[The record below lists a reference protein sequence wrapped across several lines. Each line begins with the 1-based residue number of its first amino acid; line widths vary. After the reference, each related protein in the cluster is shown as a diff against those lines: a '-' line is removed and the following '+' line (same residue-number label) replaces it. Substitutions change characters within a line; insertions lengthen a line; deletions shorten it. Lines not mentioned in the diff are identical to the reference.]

1 MDRIKSAIN
10 KIWSYELSH
19 MFVYSVIINIVMEC
33 LNKRGV
39 TGLLSIFTSPVIF
52 LMNTMI
58 IMTTM
63 SVAYF
68 FRKRIFVYSVV
79 SVIWMIIAI
88 VNFMVLCSRK
98 TPFTAMDIYL
108 ISDAIKVIPL
118 YINVFE
124 MILIAAG
131 VILVIVGL
139 VALWRKA
146 KEYKPSVTGRKFYIA
161 AIFKCGIVF
170 LLTYSYTAA
179 LIING
184 RVDTHFGNLAHA
196 YQNYGVAYCFTSSI
210 KDRGI
215 SKSKEYSQ
223 EYMDS
228 LKQDL
233 DETDLDTSDEVSVKT
248 PNIIFVQ
255 LESFF
260 DPNLVKDISLSENP
274 VPVFEQL
281 YSEYSSGFLSVPVFG
296 AGTAN
301 TEFEVQTGMNMDD
314 FGPGEYPYET
324 ILQTKVCESVAY
336 DLSELGYTTHALH
349 NNYGT
354 FYDRNRIFSHL
365 GYDTFTS
372 IEYMENVTFTP
383 MGWAKDSILTGQ
395 IQKILDST
403 EGSDYIY
410 AISVQG
416 HGDYPSELPTGYTP
430 SIKINNFFDKEKQTA
445 FEYYVN
451 QIKEMDD
458 FIKELTDY
466 LSQRDEQ
473 TVLVMYGDHLPG
485 FEFDDNELVNGNI
498 YQTQYIIWNNFGMSV
513 KNKDMEAYQL
523 SSYVLEQL
531 GITNGYVNRF
541 HQQQKDTQ
549 DYLKNLKI
557 LEYDML
563 YGNCDIYGGKMPFL
577 ATNLYMGTEDIIINQ
592 VYNSMNSIFIEGEHF
607 NNYSAVLI
615 NDIECE
621 FEVVDSTLI
630 KVKDKQLKTG
640 DVVSVIQRGKDL
652 VELSRVYKEYD

>member
-1 MDRIKSAIN
+1 METIKVYCKRLWKYDFVHTI
-10 KIWSYELSH
+10 
-19 MFVYSVIINIVMEC
+19 VYSVLLNMIIEC
-33 LNKRGV
+33 LNRRSLI
-39 TGLLSIFTSPVIF
+39 GLVYIFTNPVIF
-52 LMNTMI
+52 LYNTVI
-58 IMTTM
+58 ILLTM
-63 SVAYF
+63 SIALLF
-68 FRKRIFVYSVV
+68 KRKIFVYGIV
-79 SVIWMIIAI
+79 SFLWLLLAVTNFII
-88 VNFMVLCSRK
+88 LSLRK

-108 ISDAIKVIPL
+108 INDAVKVVPAYLSVFKLVLIGIGLFICLCGLIFLFIKAPKCKDK
-118 YINVFE
+118 IN
-124 MILIAAG
+124 
-131 VILVIVGL
+131 
-139 VALWRKA
+139 
-146 KEYKPSVTGRKFYIA
+146 
-161 AIFKCGIVF
+161 
-170 LLTYSYTAA
+170 YSYSILRIGVTAG
-179 LIING
+179 LLYYLTTVFVSNDILSKN
-184 RVDTHFGNLAHA
+184 FGNLANA
-196 YQNYGVAYCFTSSI
+196 YKTYGFAYCFSCSVVG
-210 KDRGI
+210 RGI
-215 SKSKEYSQ
+215 SKEDEYST
-223 EYMDS
+223 EYMS
-228 LKQDL
+228 TLKETL
-233 DETDLDTSDEVSVKT
+233 DDNAMLDDGEVINSKQR
-248 PNIIFVQ
+248 PNIIFLQ

-274 VPVFEQL
+274 VSVFEQL

>member
-1 MDRIKSAIN
+1 METIKLYCKRFWKYNFVHTI
-10 KIWSYELSH
+10 
-19 MFVYSVIINIVMEC
+19 VYSILLNMIIEC
-33 LNKRGV
+33 LNRRSLI
-39 TGLLSIFTSPVIF
+39 GLVYIFTNPVIF
-52 LMNTMI
+52 LYNTVI
-58 IMTTM
+58 ILLTM
-63 SVAYF
+63 SVALLCK
-68 FRKRIFVYSVV
+68 RKVFVYGIVSFLWLLLAVIDFVV
-79 SVIWMIIAI
+79 LS
-88 VNFMVLCSRK
+88 LRK

-108 ISDAIKVIPL
+108 INDAIKVVPAYL
-118 YINVFE
+118 STFQLV
-124 MILIAAG
+124 LIG
-131 VILVIVGL
+131 IMLVICL
-139 VALWRKA
+139 CALIFLFIKA
-146 KEYKPSVTGRKFYIA
+146 P
-161 AIFKCGIVF
+161 KCKVKID
-170 LLTYSYTAA
+170 YSYALLRIGVTAG
-179 LIING
+179 LLYYLTTVFISSGILSKN
-184 RVDTHFGNLAHA
+184 FGNLANA
-196 YQNYGVAYCFTSSI
+196 YKTYGFAYCFSCSVVG
-210 KDRGI
+210 RGI
-215 SKSKEYSQ
+215 SRENDYST
-223 EYMDS
+223 EYMS
-228 LKQDL
+228 TLKEVL
-233 DETDLDTSDEVSVKT
+233 DDNRILDDGEVANSKKR
-248 PNIIFVQ
+248 PNIIFLQ

-260 DPNLVKDISLSENP
+260 DPNLVKDVSFSENP

-324 ILQTKVCESVAY
+324 ILQTKVCESIAY
-336 DLSELGYTTHALH
+336 NLSELGYTTHALH

-372 IEYMENVTFTP
+372 IEYMENLNFTP
-383 MGWAKDSILTGQ
+383 LGWAKDSVLTSQ

-416 HGDYPSELPTGYTP
+416 HGDYPSELPNGYVPT
-430 SIKINNFFDKEKQTA
+430 IEVNDFFDEDNKTA

-466 LSQRDEQ
+466 LEQRDEN

-485 FEFDDNELVNGNI
+485 FEIQDNNLVNENI
-498 YQTQYIIWNNFGMSV
+498 YQTQYIIWNNFDMEV
-513 KNKDMEAYQL
+513 NNKDMEAYQL

-531 GITNGYVNRF
+531 GITSGYVNIF
-541 HQQQKDTQ
+541 HQQQKDTK

-563 YGNCDIYGGKMPFL
+563 YGNCDIYGGEMPFL
-577 ATNLYMGTEDIIINQ
+577 ATNLYMGTDPIAITDM
-592 VYNSMNSIFIEGEHF
+592 YNVMGNIFIEGKHF

-615 NDIECE
+615 NDVECE
-621 FEVVDSTLI
+621 CEIISNNLI
-630 KVKDKQLKTG
+630 KVKDKELKTG
-640 DVVSVIQRGKDL
+640 DVVSIVQRGKDL
-652 VELSRVYKEYD
+652 VELSRVYKEYY

>member
-1 MDRIKSAIN
+1 METIKVYCKRLWKYDFVHTI
-10 KIWSYELSH
+10 
-19 MFVYSVIINIVMEC
+19 VYSVLLNMIIEC
-33 LNKRGV
+33 LNRRSLI
-39 TGLLSIFTSPVIF
+39 GLVYIFTNPVIF
-52 LMNTMI
+52 LYNTVI
-58 IMTTM
+58 ILLTM
-63 SVAYF
+63 SIALLF
-68 FRKRIFVYSVV
+68 KRKIFVYGIV
-79 SVIWMIIAI
+79 SFLWLLLAVTNFII
-88 VNFMVLCSRK
+88 LSLRK

-108 ISDAIKVIPL
+108 INDAVKVVPAYLSVFKLVLIGIGLFICLCGLIFLFIKSPKCKDK
-118 YINVFE
+118 IN
-124 MILIAAG
+124 
-131 VILVIVGL
+131 
-139 VALWRKA
+139 
-146 KEYKPSVTGRKFYIA
+146 
-161 AIFKCGIVF
+161 
-170 LLTYSYTAA
+170 YSYSILRIGVTAG
-179 LIING
+179 LLYYLTTVFVSNDILSKN
-184 RVDTHFGNLAHA
+184 FGNLANA
-196 YQNYGVAYCFTSSI
+196 YKTYGFAYCFSCSVVG
-210 KDRGI
+210 RGI
-215 SKSKEYSQ
+215 SKEDEYST
-223 EYMDS
+223 EYMS
-228 LKQDL
+228 TLKETL
-233 DETDLDTSDEVSVKT
+233 DDNAMLDDGEVINSKQR
-248 PNIIFVQ
+248 PNIIFLQ

-372 IEYMENVTFTP
+372 IEYMENVIFTP

-563 YGNCDIYGGKMPFL
+563 YGNCDIYGGKIPFL